1 MGKLGEGLWQFF
13 VLTCTF
19 SVSVKQ
25 FQNQKLKNV
34 NINQLG
40 KKSHCGLAVHQCRS
54 SQKAAAELCVGQ
66 SSPLLEG
73 EVTTSCEEQVWGLR
87 RFNWKKKKPR
97 GQGGAWLLSSVSKGH
112 LGQRKHT
119 CSRETNFCSVW
130 GRAFYQLAK
139 KVDWTIS
146 GVPCH
151 RICSDRDWILKDVI
165 DFRTPIN
172 AQRPLRSSWWRA
184 CGSLS
189 FSGIGNLSTS
199 GKKGTLCWTE
209 VNTPFCSHGA
219 WIILLSHGLFQYIY
233 FLALWEIHLSSEMSS
248 KSNSKS
254 QNTFILENFI

>member
-151 RICSDRDWILKDVI
+151 RICSDRDWTTNSQGCHRFHDSHQCPKTAKVLLMKSLWFSVIFRYWEFEHFWKKRHPVLDRGEHSLLFTWGMNHLALTWAISIYIL
-165 DFRTPIN
+165 
-172 AQRPLRSSWWRA
+172 L
-184 CGSLS
+184 
-189 FSGIGNLSTS
+189 
-199 GKKGTLCWTE
+199 GTLGNSFVPQKWAVKAT
-209 VNTPFCSHGA
+209 VKA
-219 WIILLSHGLFQYIY
+219 KILLF
-233 FLALWEIHLSSEMSS
+233 
-248 KSNSKS
+248 
-254 QNTFILENFI
+254 